1 MWSFCHP
8 GGSETEQPS
17 SDAEG
22 AFAGGQSR
30 PPLHSKTIARCKI
43 AEAGR

>member
-1 MWSFCHP
+1 MWSFRRS
-8 GGSETEQPS
+8 GGNGMELAS